1 MLDVLAQLYNYRE
14 FIINYCS
21 LLMSIQFNTNILL
34 TVSLDYSM
42 WLFSKK
48 YIMILHQ
55 QNVLQYSLEL
65 SVTDGESISYATLVV
80 RVLDVNDNPPVF
92 EKSSYRTQ
100 VTEEDDRNLPKR
112 ILQVKSVL
120 FVHQYSRPKPCIAC
134 NIS

>member
-1 MLDVLAQLYNYRE
+1 MT
-14 FIINYCS
+14 
-21 LLMSIQFNTNILL
+21 IQFKTNILL

-120 FVHQYSRPKPCIAC
+120 FVH
-134 NIS
+134 